1 MVGGAIQTATRAP
14 ERYDAGGTPAT
25 RSLLMVDC
33 GSSHTKAA
41 LIDVVS
47 GRFRLVARAQAA
59 TTLAPPINDLTV
71 GVRDAIAAIERT
83 IGRALLRD
91 GQLLTPQQD
100 DGSGVDGLA
109 LATSVGGPLRI
120 LTSGPGREALTGLVH
135 RSIGGLFAELNATP
149 LISPATTPADWQQM
163 VAQVRSLHPHALL
176 VIGYP
181 SGVSR
186 GQGSIGETAQV
197 VARWLDS
204 LRDPAS
210 DGEQDQP
217 FGLPVVFT
225 GNPGDIGTLQGVL
238 QGHTP
243 SLLAVDALSPSTLS
257 PLNRAVNGLYET
269 SVLRGLPGYE
279 SVRAMSNTAPAA
291 TITALAG
298 MVRYLAQHYQT
309 NVVGVDVGSSST
321 SLAGATAQ
329 AEFLPAVDPNAGVGS
344 GVGHI
349 LRARGM
355 EAVSRWLTTSASE
368 DELREYALTRMLRPY
383 AMPASARE
391 LELEHAFAREA
402 IYLALRAPGARLAGL
417 HPIDVVLGTGGVLAN
432 VPQPALGALLML
444 DAIQPR
450 GVSSLV
456 LDTAHIANMLGSV
469 AGLNSIAAAQVAESD
484 AVLLQL
490 GTVISPVG
498 VPPEDEPAL
507 RVVIEFA
514 DGRKHVEDVP
524 YGVIACL
531 PVAPG
536 EKAFLGLYPAST
548 VDVGLGLGQQ
558 ARASEPVDGGALG
571 LIVDT
576 RGRPLVLPTDPLE
589 RIARQVQWRRAL
601 GLEA

>member
-1 MVGGAIQTATRAP
+1 MGGALQAATRAP
-14 ERYDAGGTPAT
+14 ERQDAGGTPT
-25 RSLLMVDC
+25 TYSLLMVDC

-41 LIDVVS
+41 LIDTVD
-47 GRFRLVARAQAA
+47 GRFRLLARAQAA
-59 TTLAPPINDLTV
+59 TTLAPPARDLML

-83 IGRALLRD
+83 TGRMLLRD
-91 GQLLTPQQD
+91 GQLLTPEQD

-109 LATSVGGPLRI
+109 LATSIGGPLRI

-135 RSIGGLFAELNATP
+135 RSIGGLFVELNATP
-149 LISPATTPADWQQM
+149 TLSPSTTPAEWQQM
-163 VAQVRSLHPHALL
+163 LAQVHAVHPHAML

-186 GQGSIGETAQV
+186 GQGSIEETAQV
-197 VARWLDS
+197 VARWLDA
-204 LRDPAS
+204 LREPAP
-210 DGEQDQP
+210 DVEQDQS
-217 FGLPVVFT
+217 FGLPVIFT
-225 GNPGDIGTLQGVL
+225 GNPNDIGSLQSTLQGR
-238 QGHTP
+238 TP
-243 SLLAVDALSPSTLS
+243 SLLAVDALSPSTLT
-257 PLNRAVNGLYET
+257 PLNRSVNGLYET
-269 SVLRGLPGYE
+269 SVLRGLPGYN
-279 SVRAMSNTAPAA
+279 SIRAMSSTPPAA

-344 GVGHI
+344 GIGHI
-349 LRARGM
+349 LRARGI
-355 EAVSRWLTTSASE
+355 EAVSRWLTTPTSE
-368 DELREYALTRMLRPY
+368 DELREYALMRMLRPH
-383 AMPASARE
+383 ALPATARE
-391 LELEHAFAREA
+391 LEFEYAFAREA

-417 HPIDVVLGTGGVLAN
+417 HPLDVLLGTGGVLAN
-432 VPQPALGALLML
+432 VPQPAMGALLML
-444 DAIQPR
+444 DALQPR
-450 GVSSLV
+450 GVTSLV

-469 AGLNSIAAAQVAESD
+469 AGLNSTAAAQVAESD

-498 VPPEDEPAL
+498 IPADGEPAL
-507 RVVIEFA
+507 RVVVEFA

-524 YGVIACL
+524 SGVLARL

-536 EKAFLGLYPAST
+536 EQAFMGLYPAPT
-548 VDVGLGLGQQ
+548 VDVGLGPGQQ
-558 ARASEPVDGGALG
+558 ARASEPVVGGALG

-576 RGRPLVLPTDPLE
+576 RGRPLVLPTDPAE
-589 RIARQVQWRRAL
+589 RMAQQVQWRQAL

>member
-1 MVGGAIQTATRAP
+1 MVGGAIQAATRAP
-14 ERYDAGGTPAT
+14 ERHDASGTPTT

-41 LIDVVS
+41 LIDIVD
-47 GRFRLVARAQAA
+47 GRFRLITSAQAV
-59 TTLAPPINDLTV
+59 TTLVPPVSDLTV

-83 IGRALLRD
+83 TGRTLLRD
-91 GQLLTPQQD
+91 GQLLSPLQD

-135 RSIGGLFAELNATP
+135 RSIGGLFADLNATP
-149 LISPATTPADWQQM
+149 IITPATTPGEWQQM
-163 VAQVRSLHPHALL
+163 MAQVRALHAHALL

-186 GQGSIGETAQV
+186 GQGGIEETAQI
-197 VARWLDS
+197 VARWLDV
-204 LRDPAS
+204 LRDPAP
-210 DGEQDQP
+210 DAGQDQP
-217 FGLPVVFT
+217 VGLPVIFT
-225 GNPGDIGTLQGVL
+225 GNPSDIGTLQETL
-238 QGHTP
+238 QGRTP
-243 SLLAVDALSPSTLS
+243 SIQAVDALSPSTLT
-257 PLNRAVNGLYET
+257 PLNRAVNGLYES
-269 SVLRGLPGYE
+269 SVLRGLPGYNA
-279 SVRAMSNTAPAA
+279 VRAMSSTPPAA

-344 GVGHI
+344 GIGHV
-349 LRARGM
+349 LRARGL
-355 EAVSRWLTTSASE
+355 ESVSRWLTTSVSE
-368 DELREYALTRMLRPY
+368 DELREYALMRMLRPH
-383 AMPASARE
+383 ALPASARE
-391 LELEHAFAREA
+391 LEFEHAFAREA
-402 IYLALRAPGARLAGL
+402 IYLALRAPGSRLAGL
-417 HPIDVVLGTGGVLAN
+417 HPLDVVLGTGGVLAN

-444 DAIQPR
+444 DALQPR
-450 GVSSLV
+450 GVTSLV
-456 LDTAHIANMLGSV
+456 LDTAHIANMLGGV
-469 AGLNSIAAAQVAESD
+469 AGLNSTAAAQVAESD

-498 VPPEDEPAL
+498 VPSEGEPAL

-524 YGVIACL
+524 YGVLARL

-536 EKAFLGLYPAST
+536 ERAFMGLYPAPT
-548 VDVGLGLGQQ
+548 VDVGLGPGQQ

-589 RIARQVQWRRAL
+589 RIARQVQWRQAL
-601 GLEA
+601 GLEG